1 MQEPQFTISDKIIKF
16 PEFSLIALQSNFHI
30 FQQFRFG
37 PKFLENLGMHL
48 YSKLLTHNSP
58 YLITEVRVLSS
69 KNVLEDL
76 QQGLSSKTGHQG
88 RTSNSASNWSFLAEF
103 PRSISSISFLSLPP
117 RLHVQIW
124 LLGRRF
130 FELILFLPRPK
141 TEGEAWI

>member
-103 PRSISSISFLSLPP
+103 PRSIFV
-117 RLHVQIW
+117 H
-124 LLGRRF
+124 
-130 FELILFLPRPK
+130 FLPKRSSPTACTNLAHWPK
-141 TEGEAWI
+141 IFGIDPLSSSPKN